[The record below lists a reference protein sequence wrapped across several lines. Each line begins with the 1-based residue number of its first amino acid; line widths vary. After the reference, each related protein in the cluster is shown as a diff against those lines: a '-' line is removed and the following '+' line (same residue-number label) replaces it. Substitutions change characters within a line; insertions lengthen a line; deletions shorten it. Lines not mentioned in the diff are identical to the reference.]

1 MAIKIRAQVLLCPH
15 RRHLVAAAPEASW
28 PRPANVEVQ
37 LTPAGGSTA
46 GPISL
51 GATNRNG
58 LTSLSPELELGMYQV
73 RIPGYDFT
81 ADLDLTAAQHQKT
94 VEVRLAPRGDR
105 CLVLLELIEAPT
117 RRPVSGAT
125 IHVSTTGAAFTSLP
139 SGFICATAPE
149 GDVTLQFDPAADASG
164 ARILPADPSVAYTV
178 QASGTV
184 IPVPVYYW
192 PAIQISV
199 TPTVTTPAGNVPLA
213 GTCVT
218 VEYRGS
224 PGVPGFSQTTDLG
237 SGTGPATFE
246 FPFAGVY
253 VVTVEPPPDVDGL
266 PIKNPANQVNT
277 RAFSSG
283 GQWPVNAAW
292 QVIDTEPAEF
302 VVMTPQNQPLIG
314 SLALQIVGPDNM
326 VQSVTGTGTS
336 FTADVPKGEPLQIRL
351 DATSVPPQIGTIPL
365 TMAAQEQQLVTPPA
379 TNSIQLDYLYSII
392 GQISDEH
399 GQAVPGVLIDIYDS
413 NQTNVGTVVA
423 DQLGSFVYPL
433 SQGGTYFVAPQP
445 AGGNVAI
452 RERVDVHSGGRVLIK
467 MYRSP
472 PGGGGGGG
480 GGGDG
485 LTDLSAY
492 PVLTEEI
499 STTGPP
505 APAGGG
511 GGSGGAG
518 AGYGQTVDQV
528 MRDVLGWRPS
538 GDLAGF
544 QAALT
549 GAFELRQVEG
559 HTEWAWQQRGYAVQA
574 DMGALTGA
582 QASIYARAKGA
593 LDQILP
599 LLAGLTTLN
608 PALYPPQDLE
618 AMRTVITTELNELV
632 SELALSG
639 GPRIQRVDELFGL
652 LTGDPVGSRA
662 LNPDLVQG
670 NLGTLRDRFGLTVSE
685 IDTVDDER
693 IVTNFRIVVEQ
704 VLTLQ
709 ASWSTDRELLSG
721 VNSRTAL
728 GTILIWLSRG
738 LEAVGESVDDLNF
751 ALDSVY
757 VDAAQRQVIELDF
770 ALMRVTIPKIPLS
783 SKETTTEPF
792 GPKEPQLL
800 LSDLLDWV
808 TRASREEGPRII
820 QDAGKDGVLAFAP
833 VLDKL
838 RKLIYATRDI
848 SRTSTVLPPGMRTP
862 RVRRALEV
870 LADQLDTATD
880 LARKVKRDVAPALAT
895 ALVTGSDP
903 DSGRITVTLTGT
915 NFRRTAS
922 VVLIPENRQDLPELT
937 ARHAGITPP
946 GSATASFRDPRKV
959 ADGDRVR
966 WLAVLT
972 NDDGAESNAVAI
984 QYQANV

>member
-28 PRPANVEVQ
+28 PRPAGVEVQ
-37 LTPAGGSTA
+37 LTPAGGSTG

-51 GATNRNG
+51 GATNRSG
-58 LTSLSPELELGMYQV
+58 LTSLSRELELGTYQV
-73 RIPGYDFT
+73 HIPGYDFT
-81 ADLDLTAAQHQKT
+81 ADLDLTAADHQKT

-125 IHVSTTGAAFTSLP
+125 VHVSTTGAAFTSLP
-139 SGFICATAPE
+139 SGLICATAPE

-164 ARILPADPSVAYTV
+164 GRVLPADPSVPYTV

-184 IPVPVYYW
+184 IPVPIYYW

-199 TPTVTTPAGNVPLA
+199 TPTVTTPAGIVPLA

-224 PGVPGFSQTTDLG
+224 PGVPGFSETTDLG

-246 FPFAGVY
+246 FPFIGVY
-253 VVTVEPPPDVDGL
+253 VVTVKPPTNVDGL

-292 QVIDTEPAEF
+292 QVIDTEQAEF
-302 VVMTPQNQPLIG
+302 VVMTPQNQPLVG
-314 SLALQIVGPDNM
+314 NLALQIVGPDDM

-365 TMAAQEQQLVTPPA
+365 TMAAQEQKLVTPPA
-379 TNSIQLDYLYSII
+379 TNSIRLDYLYSIT

-413 NQTNVGTVVA
+413 NQTIVGTVVA

-452 RERVDVHSGGRVLIK
+452 RERVDVHSNGRVLIK
-467 MYRSP
+467 MHRSP
-472 PGGGGGGG
+472 PG

-559 HTEWAWQQRGYAVQA
+559 HTDWTWQQRGYAVQA

-599 LLAGLTTLN
+599 LLTGLSTLN

-618 AMRTVITTELNELV
+618 AIRTVITTELTELV
-632 SELALSG
+632 SELALTG

-652 LTGDPVGSRA
+652 LTGAPVGSRN
-662 LNPDLVQG
+662 LNPDVVQG

-704 VLTLQ
+704 VLSLQ
-709 ASWSTDRELLSG
+709 ASWSSDRELLSG
-721 VNSRTAL
+721 INSRTAL
-728 GTILIWLSRG
+728 GTILIRLSRG
-738 LEAVGESVDDLNF
+738 LEAVSESVDDLNF

-770 ALMRVTIPKIPLS
+770 ARKTVTVPAIPLRS
-783 SKETTTEPF
+783 NKTTSESFGKDEP
-792 GPKEPQLL
+792 PLL

-848 SRTSTVLPPGMRTP
+848 SRSSKALPPGMRTP
-862 RVRRALEV
+862 RVRRATEV
-870 LADQLDTATD
+870 LADQLDEATD
-880 LARKVKRDVAPALAT
+880 LARLVKRDAAPELFSAV
-895 ALVTGSDP
+895 VTGSDP
-903 DSGRITVTLTGT
+903 DSERITVTLTGT
-915 NFRRTAS
+915 NFRRNAS
-922 VVLIPENRQDLPELT
+922 VVLIPENRQDLAELT
-937 ARHAGITPP
+937 SRHATITPP
-946 GSATASFRDPRKV
+946 GSATAYFRDPRRA

-972 NDDGAESNAVAI
+972 NDDGAETSPVVI
-984 QYQANV
+984 QYEANV

>member
-1 MAIKIRAQVLLCPH
+1 MAIKIRAKVFLCPH
-15 RRHLVAAAPEASW
+15 RSLVTAAPDPSW
-28 PRPANVEVQ
+28 PQPAGVEVQ
-37 LTPAGGSTA
+37 LIPAGGSTA
-46 GPISL
+46 DAISL
-51 GATNRNG
+51 GAIHKNAA
-58 LTSLSPELELGMYQV
+58 TSLSPDLA
-73 RIPGYDFT
+73 PGLYHVHLPGFDFT
-81 ADLDLTAAQHQKT
+81 ADPVDVTAAHHNKT
-94 VEVRLAPRGDR
+94 VEIKLAPHGDR
-105 CLVLLELIEAPT
+105 CLVLLKLTEAPT
-117 RRPVSGAT
+117 RQPVSGAAVR
-125 IHVSTTGAAFTSLP
+125 VSTTSAVFTSAADGL
-139 SGFICATAPE
+139 IYATAPE
-149 GDVTLQFDPAADASG
+149 GDVTLQFAPAADASSG
-164 ARILPADPSVAYTV
+164 RILPADPSVAYTV
-178 QASGTV
+178 QASSTLN
-184 IPVPVYYW
+184 PVPVYYW
-192 PAIQISV
+192 PAIEILV

-224 PGVPGFSQTTDLG
+224 PGVPGFSRTTDLG
-237 SGTGPATFE
+237 LSAGPATFE
-246 FPFAGVY
+246 YPFPGVY
-253 VVTVEPPPDVDGL
+253 VVTVAPPPTAAGL
-266 PIKNPANQVNT
+266 PLKNPADQVT
-277 RAFSSG
+277 SRAFSSG
-283 GQWPVNAAW
+283 GQWQVNASF
-292 QVIDTEPAEF
+292 QVTDTEQAEF
-302 VVMTPQNQPLIG
+302 AVATPQQKPLAAG
-314 SLALQIVGPDNM
+314 LALQIVGPDNA
-326 VQSVTGTGTS
+326 VQSVTGAGTS
-336 FTADVPKGEPLQIRL
+336 FTVAVPKGEPLQIRL
-351 DATSVPPQIGTIPL
+351 DPASVPQVDAFPLAMSVLEQPLVAPPGTN
-365 TMAAQEQQLVTPPA
+365 T
-379 TNSIQLDYLYSII
+379 IQLDYLYSIT
-392 GQISDEH
+392 GQISDED
-399 GQAVPGVLIDIYDS
+399 GQAVPSVLIDIYDS
-413 NQTNVGTVVA
+413 RQKLVGTVVS
-423 DQLGSFVYPL
+423 DQQGSFVYPL
-433 SQGGTYFVAPQP
+433 STGGTYFAAPQP
-445 AGGNVAI
+445 QAGDVAI
-452 RERVDVHSGGRVLIK
+452 RERVDVHSNGLVLIK
-467 MYRSP
+467 MRRNP
-472 PGGGGGGG
+472 PSGAGSGAES
-480 GGGDG
+480 

-511 GGSGGAG
+511 GGSGGPG

-544 QAALT
+544 QAALA

-559 HTEWAWQQRGYAVQA
+559 HTDWTWQQRGYAVQA

-618 AMRTVITTELNELV
+618 AMRTVITTELTELV
-632 SELALSG
+632 SELALTG

-652 LTGDPVGSRA
+652 LTGAPIGSRN
-662 LNPDLVQG
+662 LNPDVVQG

-704 VLTLQ
+704 VLSLQ

-728 GTILIWLSRG
+728 GTILIRLSRG

-770 ALMRVTIPKIPLS
+770 ACMTVTVPAIPLRS
-783 SKETTTEPF
+783 NRSDSAVFKREEP
-792 GPKEPQLL
+792 PLL

-838 RKLIYATRDI
+838 RKLIYATRDV
-848 SRTSTVLPPGMRTP
+848 SRTSKVLPPGMRTP

-870 LADQLDTATD
+870 LAGQLDEATD
-880 LARKVKRDVAPALAT
+880 LTRLVKRDAAPELFT
-895 ALVTGSDP
+895 AQVTGSDP
-903 DSGRITVTLTGT
+903 VTGRITLTLTGT
-915 NFRRTAS
+915 NFRRRAS

-937 ARHAGITPP
+937 SRHASITPP
-946 GSATASFRDPRKV
+946 GSAIAYFRDPRKL
-959 ADGDRVR
+959 AGGDQAR

-972 NDDGAESNAVAI
+972 NDDGAETNAVVI
-984 QYQANV
+984 QYQANG